1 MLKIGYALLGNG
13 EFLANPVITLDF
25 DSVSPVVEVS
35 ILLADNGDGGGV
47 FHIPL
52 TGRRGY
58 GIPVSCPVHHPRIR
72 ALYKEADG
80 LGIACLQKI

>member
-25 DSVSPVVEVS
+25 DSVSPVIEVS

-58 GIPVSCPVHHPRIR
+58 GIPVSCSVNHPRIR

-80 LGIACLQKI
+80 FGIACLQKI